1 MTYMARLTHSQ
12 THELSASVASF
23 RSGQREQFMARWRR
37 SVMLGVLPLVVLGL
51 IRMLA
56 TI

>member
-1 MTYMARLTHSQ
+1 MTDMAQLTHSQ
-12 THELSASVASF
+12 THELSAAVASY
-23 RSGQREQFMARWRR
+23 RSGQREQFTASWRR
-37 SVMLGVLPLVVLGL
+37 SVMLGVLPLAVLGL